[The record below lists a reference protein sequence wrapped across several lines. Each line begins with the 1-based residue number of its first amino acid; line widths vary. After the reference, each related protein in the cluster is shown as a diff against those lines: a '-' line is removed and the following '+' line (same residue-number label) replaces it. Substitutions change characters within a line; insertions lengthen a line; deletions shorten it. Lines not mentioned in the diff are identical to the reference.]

1 MKAPHKNE
9 LTFYISYVFLFPYFR
24 NNPNRIVSRLRC
36 ITIILIQWVVSL
48 GRDPSETVM
57 KSSYRAQSRSK
68 YKDGSRLR
76 GVVLPCGF
84 LLRSLYTQRIIWPF
98 HFSLSLLFSVL
109 FCFFLS
115 FFLLSSPSKVRPHTP
130 PRFTPTIKYHS
141 YNSTQHFFKKE
152 LKEKVPHST
161 SRS

>member
-1 MKAPHKNE
+1 MFGSLEDTIYKIYRSDFEFMFPALVWKPLIRTNS
-9 LTFYISYVFLFPYFR
+9 LFYISYVFLFPYFR

-98 HFSLSLLFSVL
+98 HFSLSLLFSV
-109 FCFFLS
+109 FFFLS
-115 FFLLSSPSKVRPHTP
+115 FFFP
-130 PRFTPTIKYHS
+130 PRARSGLTPRHALLP
-141 YNSTQHFFKKE
+141 Q
-152 LKEKVPHST
+152 
-161 SRS
+161 